1 MKSRLA
7 LVSVLALGVFMS
19 GTGATLALSGTSSS
33 GSASSAQYPPEHE
46 HEEHLC
52 ESGGAGGGGG
62 GGNGGESGSGSG
74 CSHESEHCGPTSS
87 GGNGEACETQEVR
100 QVETS
105 SGSLPFTGFMAIPV
119 LIIGL
124 GLLGGGVAMR
134 LRMRSGN
141 HTA

>member
-19 GTGATLALSGTSSS
+19 GTGATLALSGTSGS

-52 ESGGAGGGGG
+52 ESGGGSGS

-74 CSHESEHCGPTSS
+74 CNHESEHCGPTSS

-134 LRMRSGN
+134 LRMRSGD

>member
-19 GTGATLALSGTSSS
+19 GTGATLALSGTSGS

-52 ESGGAGGGGG
+52 ESGSGSGG
-62 GGNGGESGSGSG
+62 GGNGGESGSG
-74 CSHESEHCGPTSS
+74 CNHESEHCGPTSS

-134 LRMRSGN
+134 LRMRSGD